1 MAKNGKKWQKMAKK
15 WPKKWQKRPKKAAKK
30 GKKKICDSPP
40 LFWRKKFDFSV
51 VFSPPSK
58 FVFFKKSKI
67 GCVLGAKSM
76 FQANKSVWGIAF
88 SGK

>member
-1 MAKNGKKWQKMAKK
+1 MAKNGKKMAKKMAKK
-15 WPKKWQKRPKKAAKK
+15 AKK
-30 GKKKICDSPP
+30 GRKKGEKKNCDSPP